1 VDHQALTDWETLSL
15 PRRELESRL
24 EGYARREGVGATER
38 LLGVRVEPSL
48 CFLDPELILHAYQ
61 RSELLAGQQVNQ
73 E

>member
-1 VDHQALTDWETLSL
+1 
-15 PRRELESRL
+15 
-24 EGYARREGVGATER
+24 VGAAER

-73 E
+73 EQQIVIEEDDEDFRF